1 MSYVTWHVKAC
12 NSYIYP
18 ILEQL
23 AYEHVGQLMD
33 NQGLKLFDSQ
43 VGPQTLLLSWHSKPE
58 GLCAHVKRSA
68 ILQES
73 VREARGHQDNK
84 LELWGDAPRYEYST
98 VPLMRAD
105 GLRPVS
111 NPKAGSRGHALLLN
125 DKQVRSACVT
135 LSSAP

>member
-1 MSYVTWHVKAC
+1 M
-12 NSYIYP
+12 
-18 ILEQL
+18 
-23 AYEHVGQLMD
+23 
-33 NQGLKLFDSQ
+33 
-43 VGPQTLLLSWHSKPE
+43 
-58 GLCAHVKRSA
+58 LCTSGKGSA
-68 ILQES
+68 VLQES

-125 DKQVRSACVT
+125 DKQVRSAPAN
-135 LSSAP
+135 LSLAIRLMGSWKDF

>member
-1 MSYVTWHVKAC
+1 MKLLTDRLGP
-12 NSYIYP
+12 NT
-18 ILEQL
+18 QL
-23 AYEHVGQLMD
+23 ALGIQ
-33 NQGLKLFDSQ
+33 KLLYT
-43 VGPQTLLLSWHSKPE
+43 PIE
-58 GLCAHVKRSA
+58 GGAV
-68 ILQES
+68 LQES

-125 DKQVRSACVT
+125 DKQVRSAPAN
-135 LSSAP
+135 LSLAVRLMGS

>member
-1 MSYVTWHVKAC
+1 MFHIK
-12 NSYIYP
+12 
-18 ILEQL
+18 LL
-23 AYEHVGQLMD
+23 AHELMADPLAGQA
-33 NQGLKLFDSQ
+33 LKLLTDRW
-43 VGPQTLLLSWHSKPE
+43 GQTHFSSACTCMKGCVHPSKEVP
-58 GLCAHVKRSA
+58 A
-68 ILQES
+68 LQES

-125 DKQVRSACVT
+125 DKQVRRKSVT
-135 LSSAP
+135 FSPVL